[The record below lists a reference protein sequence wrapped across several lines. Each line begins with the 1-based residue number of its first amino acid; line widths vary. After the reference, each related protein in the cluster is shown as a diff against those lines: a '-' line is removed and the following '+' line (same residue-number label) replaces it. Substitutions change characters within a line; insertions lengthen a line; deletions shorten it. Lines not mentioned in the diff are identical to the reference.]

1 MSKLLHFL
9 KPTTESSTPVSS
21 SGGEQQSVI
30 RQLAEIFLAQKN
42 ESALVN
48 PKKAMNVNLV
58 LQLFASVCFCLTS
71 IFLRHFSNVGFQLI
85 ITALANLTFCMGA
98 FYVINRQPDSMS
110 VGACLGSGIV
120 ISILSLITA
129 VYWGELSKCEEIDVS
144 IRKYTCDNKAAMRVM
159 CFFAVLLFI
168 FQVSTCSSSAIFS
181 SLRSVCMYLHTPL
194 MLFYDQLTLLI
205 PFDSPSLSLL

>member
-9 KPTTESSTPVSS
+9 KPTTETTPVPS

-129 VYWGELSKCEEIDVS
+129 VYWGELSKCEEIEVS

-168 FQVSTCSSSAIFS
+168 FQVSSPTTKNAIS
-181 SLRSVCMYLHTPL
+181 PPVRSVHVFTCVI
-194 MLFYDQLTLLI
+194 DTLL
-205 PFDSPSLSLL
+205 

>member
-1 MSKLLHFL
+1 MPS
-9 KPTTESSTPVSS
+9 TEATTPVPSS
-21 SGGEQQSVI
+21 AGQQQSVI

-48 PKKAMNVNLV
+48 PKKAMNLNLV
-58 LQLFASVCFCLTS
+58 LQLCASVCFCLTS

-85 ITALANLTFCMGA
+85 ITALANLTFCVGA

-120 ISILSLITA
+120 ISVLSLITA

-168 FQVSTCSSSAIFS
+168 FQVSNDTAI
-181 SLRSVCMYLHTPL
+181 MT
-194 MLFYDQLTLLI
+194 
-205 PFDSPSLSLL
+205 LSLHLYVIRANVYLIDTLPLPINIYCLLLMSLLPLWSDFVIVD